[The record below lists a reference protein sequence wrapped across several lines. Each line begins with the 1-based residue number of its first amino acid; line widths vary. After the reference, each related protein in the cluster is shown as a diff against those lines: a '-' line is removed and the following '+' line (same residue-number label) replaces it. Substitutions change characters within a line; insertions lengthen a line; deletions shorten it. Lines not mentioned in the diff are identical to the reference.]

1 MKKLFLLC
9 TLFAVALSA
18 QEPKRFVY
26 VQRVFDIKYVDAK
39 ELATIVALGDVSKVV
54 PNEHF
59 KTISVYGTTE
69 NVAAAEEL
77 IKRFDTP
84 RPSARV
90 SSRNVELICYILLA
104 APKGTAGEA
113 VPADLEPAV
122 KQLKATFGY
131 NDFRLLDSLLIRAQE
146 GSLVLTDG
154 NTAAPNAELP
164 AAQGS
169 YELKINRGIRVIP
182 DEKSTRIRLDAFTFR
197 LKVAGAFVNFNT
209 DVDVREGQKVVIGKA
224 KGDAS
229 AGALILVLS
238 ARVVD

>member
-18 QEPKRFVY
+18 QEPKRY

-84 RPSARV
+84 KPTARV
-90 SSRNVELICYILLA
+90 SNRSVELTLYILVA

-113 VPADLEPAV
+113 VPADLEPVV
-122 KQLKATFGY
+122 KQLKSTFGY
-131 NDFRLLDSLLIRAQE
+131 NDFRLLDSAFIRAQE
-146 GSLVLTDG
+146 GSLVYTEG
-154 NTAAPNAELP
+154 NTAAPNPELP
-164 AAQGS
+164 AALGS
-169 YELKINRGIRVIP
+169 YELRINRAIRVTP
-182 DEKSTRIRLDAFTFR
+182 DERGSRIRLDAFSFR
-197 LKVAGAFVNFNT
+197 LKVAGTFVNFNT

-224 KGDAS
+224 RGDAS
-229 AGALILVLS
+229 AGAYILVLS